1 MSVSRLI
8 SAGVRRYF
16 TNIFYIAALGIAAL
30 AGLMRGLLI
39 HGDLGTEP
47 IFPAAAIL
55 SGMIAVVVS
64 ASNEFTNGINKN
76 KLTCGHSRLSIY
88 ISEYIISV
96 LLCLSLFAV
105 FLIFSVPYNIR
116 KLIKNLGSEFLPL
129 IGGVLLMM
137 LAYTAVFYAIV
148 NFVPYRGAVAVIIAF
163 IFAVLSVCYTGKLE
177 SIARAKPYFDFVT
190 YDDEGNEKNVER
202 FYNNDYISH
211 DTPKYWVIDTV
222 YRLDPGVYV
231 MRYVEMYDPAI
242 RTGKL
247 TPYFNFDLQYED
259 FKTFDND
266 LIFVLYRREVV
277 WLFVTTGLF
286 LCAGWLGF
294 FRRNLK

>member
-1 MSVSRLI
+1 
-8 SAGVRRYF
+8 
-16 TNIFYIAALGIAAL
+16 
-30 AGLMRGLLI
+30 
-39 HGDLGTEP
+39 
-47 IFPAAAIL
+47 IFPVAAIF
-55 SGMIAVVVS
+55 SGIIAVVVS

-105 FLIFSVPYNIR
+105 FLIFSVPYNIP

-163 IFAVLSVCYTGKLE
+163 IFAGISVYDTYKLE
-177 SIARAKPYFDFVT
+177 SIARAKPY
-190 YDDEGNEKNVER
+190 YDRGTFENGYEQILER
-202 FYNNDYISH
+202 VYNDDYIPH
-211 DTPKYWVIDTV
+211 DSPKYWVIDAA

-231 MRYVEMYDPAI
+231 ARYFELYEPAI
-242 RTGKL
+242 RCGKKQI
-247 TPYFNFDLQYED
+247 TCFHFEVREED
-259 FKTFDND
+259 FGTFDED
-266 LIFVLYRREVV
+266 LMFKRYRGEVV